1 MAKLRSKSVPI
12 LSLTQI
18 VHCSGLFL
26 KLFEKTMNG
35 IKTIF
40 ESISTNPE
48 ISGPTIL
55 RSSRSLADAGRS
67 TVIDGIECI
76 PDVVDPG
83 HRRSDKSKRG

>member
-1 MAKLRSKSVPI
+1 MAKLRSKSVPV

-18 VHCSGLFL
+18 VHCSELFL
-26 KLFEKTMNG
+26 KLFEKNMNG

-40 ESISTNPE
+40 ESISTNLQ
-48 ISGPTIL
+48 ISEPTIL

-67 TVIDGIECI
+67 TVIDVIECI

-83 HRRSDKSKRG
+83 HR